1 MEQSYKSESSLL
13 FIAGLKEIPDITKS
27 KDMME
32 WEQLLA
38 DTISAKSYLKEHR
51 SLYNT
56 NTRRKTIIDALKHL
70 ASFLCEK
77 REPERK
83 RTAFIYYLGHG
94 NQTRDLNGD
103 EEDGMD
109 ELWCLR
115 SGESILDDEISLIFK
130 DIPENS
136 KVILISDSCSSG
148 TMIDVKLNNANWIT
162 YSSCADNENAFCS
175 FDGGIVTIFGMS
187 YVLKQMLEDPSC
199 RYLPSEF
206 YERTIKR
213 IKIVTQNLEM
223 NAGNKSV
230 LESGWFE

>member
-1 MEQSYKSESSLL
+1 MENTSETALL

-32 WEQLLA
+32 WEQLLTK
-38 DTISAKSYLKEHR
+38 TISTKSQLKEHR

-56 NTRRKTIIDALKHL
+56 NTRRKTILDALKHL

-83 RTAFIYYLGHG
+83 RIAFIYYLGHG

-103 EEDGMD
+103 EADGMD

-115 SGESILDDEISLIFK
+115 SGERILDDEISLIFK

-148 TMIDVKLNNANWIT
+148 TMIDVKLNHANWIT
-162 YSSCADNENAFCS
+162 YSSCADHENAFCS

-187 YVLKQMLEDPSC
+187 YVLKQMLEDPTC

-206 YERTIKR
+206 YERTVKR
-213 IKIVTQNLEM
+213 IQIVTQNLEM
-223 NAGNKSV
+223 NTGNTRI
-230 LESGWFE
+230 LETGWFE